1 MARLTQEQWDKVKA
15 DYATGRYTLRELADM
30 HNVSNP
36 AIAKKVKLEGWIQL
50 DQRVVSEYV
59 QNQVSIKTEIE
70 KVSKV
75 SKVSSANLESSLNE
89 LAEFEVESNR
99 RLALIDKKNM
109 DLLEMAER
117 PSDVKA
123 IMETHIKHR
132 EARLGKSPETAIQIN
147 NGFELPKAIGFSIV
161 DAAD

>member
-1 MARLTQEQWDKVKA
+1 VVEKFVKA
-15 DYATGRYTLRELADM
+15 KIE
-30 HNVSNP
+30 
-36 AIAKKVKLEGWIQL
+36 IANEV
-50 DQRVVSEYV
+50 D
-59 QNQVSIKTEIE
+59 

-75 SKVSSANLESSLNE
+75 SKVDSGNLLESLNE
-89 LAEFEVESNR
+89 LAEFEIDSNKKM
-99 RLALIDKKNM
+99 ALIDKKNL

-147 NGFELPKAIGFSIV
+147 NNINSI
-161 DAAD
+161 DDIIDSI